1 MKSILN
7 KIFKIISTV
16 IFVIL
21 VISIIAILGY
31 VLRVKYLASTG
42 RLGDIKINFYTILTQ
57 SMVPTIY
64 AGDVIVTYRHDDN
77 KYEIGDILTY
87 RSDLNGGINITH
99 RIKESY
105 IVNGKYSYKTKGDN
119 NSIADSEIV
128 KGERVLGKVI
138 LKIPK
143 VGYFQ
148 QYLVKNRIIIIGVLL
163 ASLSVVI
170 YDVVKVFEGAR
181 RKKEDDFSPENDLEE
196 ENDNSLEKIHNELV
210 LPEEKIKVKET
221 NDEVIKLD
229 NKSNETKNNSTT
241 NDDVEFL

>member
-1 MKSILN
+1 MKSLLN
-7 KIFKIISTV
+7 KIFKIISTI

-21 VISIIAILGY
+21 VILIIAILGY
-31 VLRVKYLASTG
+31 VIRVKYLASTG
-42 RLGDIKINFYTILTQ
+42 RLGDIKVNFYTILTQ

-64 AGDVIVTYRHDDN
+64 AGDVIVTYKNDDN

-119 NSIADSEIV
+119 NSVADSEIV

-148 QYLVKNRIIIIGVLL
+148 HYLVKNRLIIIGVLL

-170 YDVVKVFEGAR
+170 YDVVKMFEGVR
-181 RKKEDDFSPENDLEE
+181 RKNDDSVIEDEIEDEEKDNTFDNKIEGPKADNNTKEE
-196 ENDNSLEKIHNELV
+196 EKTKEKTKTDKESD
-210 LPEEKIKVKET
+210 KIKKDSE
-221 NDEVIKLD
+221 
-229 NKSNETKNNSTT
+229 S
-241 NDDVEFL
+241 NDDIELL